1 MAAKSNPAVNIMKI
15 SVAKIMLA
23 ALLSTSGC
31 QTVTAQPDLPALIV
45 NPDEASMASLQVTL
59 SNLFGGQTVKLSND
73 AFTRSSLLALEH
85 GSQKTL
91 TSQAANGRVMA
102 APYKFRL
109 MKSGP
114 ACVLVDLRDNSRHP
128 LSNTACVA
136 E

>member
-1 MAAKSNPAVNIMKI
+1 MAAKSNPAVSIIKFR
-15 SVAKIMLA
+15 VAEVMLA
-23 ALLSTSGC
+23 ALLTVTGC
-31 QTVTAQPDLPALIV
+31 QTVTAQPDLPALII

-59 SNLFGGQTVKLSND
+59 SNLFGGQAVKLSSD
-73 AFTRSSLLALEH
+73 AFTRSSLLTLEH

-114 ACVLVDLRDNSRHP
+114 ACVLVDRRDNSRHP
-128 LSNTACVA
+128 LSNTSCVA